1 MEYFY
6 DKQKKNIR
14 SWHELSENSPDN
26 YMAFMSEWIAFNAI
40 CYNLYYKKAV
50 KERANLESTRNQL
63 QTIRDN
69 FNESDILNVV
79 ETKVTNHRANGCSIT
94 HHNDKWKVNINLQ
107 NSNLKLS
114 ISSNYTEDIIFNEFV
129 NAYDEWYSENTQ
141 LSNEIFNSLKLSLKK
156 GERNFVINMAKHN
169 LYKEEVKKYGI
180 YEFSIND
187 KYRYAYLGEWDGY
200 DYLYTLVISKWA
212 NKELT
217 SLFGDKWIPVF
228 KKWFE
233 YNSGLEVREIDLE
246 NKYLHL

>member
-6 DKQKKNIR
+6 DKQIKNIL
-14 SWHELSENSPDN
+14 SWHELSENSLDN

-63 QTIRDN
+63 QIIRDN

-79 ETKVTNHRANGCSIT
+79 ETKVTNHRANGCSLT
-94 HHNDKWKVNINLQ
+94 PNNDKWKVNINLQ

-114 ISSNYTEDIIFNEFV
+114 IASNYTEDIIFNEFV
-129 NAYDEWYSENTQ
+129 DAYDEWYTENTQ

-169 LYKEEVKKYGI
+169 FYKEEND
-180 YEFSIND
+180 INCMAQSNIIIICEENNLKTIKNVLYQIRCNIFHGAKTPGDAEDD
-187 KYRYAYLGEWDGY
+187 KIVESALPILRL
-200 DYLYTLVISKWA
+200 LVHTLITDCKI
-212 NKELT
+212 N
-217 SLFGDKWIPVF
+217 
-228 KKWFE
+228 
-233 YNSGLEVREIDLE
+233 NNR
-246 NKYLHL
+246 

>member
-6 DKQKKNIR
+6 DKQIKNIL
-14 SWHELSENSPDN
+14 SWHELSETSQDN

-129 NAYDEWYSENTQ
+129 DAYDEWYSENTQ

-169 LYKEEVKKYGI
+169 LYKEEND
-180 YEFSIND
+180 INCMAQSNIIILCEENNLKTIKNVLYQIRCNIFHGAKTPGDAEDD
-187 KYRYAYLGEWDGY
+187 KIVESALPILRL
-200 DYLYTLVISKWA
+200 LVHTLITDCK
-212 NKELT
+212 
-217 SLFGDKWIPVF
+217 I
-228 KKWFE
+228 
-233 YNSGLEVREIDLE
+233 NSNR
-246 NKYLHL
+246 

>member
-14 SWHELSENSPDN
+14 SWHALSENSPDN

-169 LYKEEVKKYGI
+169 LYKEDYDINCMAQSNIIIMCEKNNLKTVKNVLYQIRCNIFHGSKTPGDAEDDKI
-180 YEFSIND
+180 VESALPILRLLVDTLMANCDINNN
-187 KYRYAYLGEWDGY
+187 R
-200 DYLYTLVISKWA
+200 
-212 NKELT
+212 
-217 SLFGDKWIPVF
+217 
-228 KKWFE
+228 
-233 YNSGLEVREIDLE
+233 
-246 NKYLHL
+246 